1 MIPLKSRDSGPLDS
15 QVADSLRRLLAAGAF
30 QPGEGLPAPQALAW
44 DLAVNPAAVRR
55 AYDALA
61 REGLVEA
68 LDGAY
73 QVAKPPEKADNGQE
87 ALLNTWDESTA
98 ALLASGYPK
107 KELEKR
113 LREVKLP

>member
-1 MIPLKSRDSGPLDS
+1 MIALTSRGSGPLDA

-30 QPGEGLPAPQALAW
+30 QPGEDLPTPQALAW
-44 DLAVNPAAVRR
+44 DLAVNLTAVRR

-61 REGLVEA
+61 QEGLVEVTN
-68 LDGAY
+68 GVY
-73 QVAKPPEKADNGQE
+73 QVAKAGTPARQE

-98 ALLASGYPK
+98 ALLASGFPK

-113 LREVKLP
+113 LREVKIP